1 MTDMEDKEEKIE
13 GVAQT
18 YQIEPEA
25 QPRVIV
31 VHCSDPRFQSAFDR
45 FIEKELGLKKG
56 EFVPFVVGGGAGV
69 LAHPEKLPKEF
80 KFMKERFELFRQ
92 NYPSIKRIVL
102 INHEDCAYYKTLKQR
117 VLGVLGQHAQF
128 LLQQPRDD
136 MLLIEKIFNRFL
148 PHLGY
153 SLELYYA
160 KFTDETCSQVVF
172 ERIGK

>member
-1 MTDMEDKEEKIE
+1 MEDKEEKTI

-25 QPRVIV
+25 EPRVIV

-45 FIEKELGLKKG
+45 FIEEELGLKKG

-69 LAHPEKLPKEF
+69 LAHPERLPKEF

-102 INHEDCAYYKTLKQR
+102 INHQDCAYYKTLKQR
-117 VLGVLGQHAQF
+117 VLGAIGQHAH
-128 LLQQPRDD
+128 LLIQQPRDD
-136 MLLIEKIFNRFL
+136 MLLIGQIFNRFL
-148 PHLGY
+148 SHLGY
-153 SLELYYA
+153 SLELYFA